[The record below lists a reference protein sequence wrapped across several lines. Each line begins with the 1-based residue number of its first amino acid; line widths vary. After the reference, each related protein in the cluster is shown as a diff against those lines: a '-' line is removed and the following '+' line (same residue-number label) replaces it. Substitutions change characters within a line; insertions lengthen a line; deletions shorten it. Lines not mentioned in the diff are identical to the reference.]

1 MSIPDRSRPVLV
13 TGGSGFAGSYTV
25 RALHDAGYDVVV
37 CDLNDYQP
45 ESRFVIGGAAEQIPV
60 ERGSIDNWPRVLD
73 VVNRYRPGAIVH
85 LASIMDLPFLDQNP
99 MVALKVN
106 VEGTV
111 NLLEAARFNDVQ
123 RFVFF
128 STIGVIPQ
136 VKYEPIDAAH
146 PVVLPRHGPRGAY
159 SVAKLCGEGF
169 CFAYEQSFGLDVRVI
184 RPSALYGFGMSA
196 LAPNYMKQIVEPAVR
211 GEPVRLPTGGPVPRD
226 YVHVLD
232 VASLVAAVLE
242 GADDA
247 DRIYYGATGEPLRTG
262 GDVGSITRGSS
273 RAQRSRSETSSRR
286 AIEPSK
292 GVAARSRSRTPRGS
306 LAGRR
311 STALFAM
318 AWPSTSS
325 DIAPS
330 SRPLKA
336 VTDELGTEW
345 SGDANADSGCR
356 WPTDRTG
363 AHGSKP
369 HARSGSGRAWLR

>member
-13 TGGSGFAGSYTV
+13 IGGSGFAGSYTV

-45 ESRFVIGGAAEQIPV
+45 ESRFVIGGAAEGIPV

-73 VVNRYRPGAIVH
+73 VVNRHRPGAIVH

-232 VASLVAAVLE
+232 VASLVVAVLE
-242 GADDA
+242 GADDT

-262 GDVGSITRGSS
+262 GDVGCIARELLPGAEIEIGDDFTESD
-273 RAQRSRSETSSRR
+273 RAEQ
-286 AIEPSK
+286 
-292 GVAARSRSRTPRGS
+292 
-306 LAGRR
+306 
-311 STALFAM
+311 
-318 AWPSTSS
+318 
-325 DIAPS
+325 
-330 SRPLKA
+330 
-336 VTDELGTEW
+336 
-345 SGDANADSGCR
+345 GCR
-356 WPTDRTG
+356 GQISIENAKAQLGWSPRYSSLRDGMAEYIERYRAFLAAAQG
-363 AHGSKP
+363 GHG
-369 HARSGSGRAWLR
+369 